1 MANKLKDRWLT
12 AVPDLVPTGRDLYV
26 QRVTEVV
33 ADDHAGRPEAA
44 ATAQT
49 AAMLANLFAA
59 ARSETH
65 QE

>member
-1 MANKLKDRWLT
+1 M
-12 AVPDLVPTGRDLYV
+12 PDLAPTGQDLYV

-33 ADDHAGRPEAA
+33 AGDHAGRPEAA
-44 ATAQT
+44 ATAET

>member
-1 MANKLKDRWLT
+1 MADQLKPTLRLV
-12 AVPDLVPTGRDLYV
+12 ADLAPTGQDLYV
-26 QRVTEVV
+26 QRATEVV

-59 ARSETH
+59 ARSEIH

>member
-1 MANKLKDRWLT
+1 MANKLRDRWLSI
-12 AVPDLVPTGRDLYV
+12 VPDLAPTGQDLYV

-33 ADDHAGRPEAA
+33 AGDHAGRPEAA
-44 ATAQT
+44 ATAET